1 MTTIMFMM
9 TISMFMT
16 TKLMKMKL
24 MFRLEKCFRML
35 YISIFTILFTKIVPS
50 RLDTLVRW
58 NYKIMVVFFFFFF
71 LSFFIIIFSIF
82 FFFFCISIWCQEWK
96 RLNRGSF
103 CFSEWPLSFAR
114 TILMIPEIWWRP
126 KRLSIW
132 ELYGSVFIVPWKL
145 FISFLCCK

>member
-1 MTTIMFMM
+1 MGNTAHGNQHTHEHPLYLYLCYHGTMMTTIMFMM

-24 MFRLEKCFRML
+24 MFRLEKCFRMM

-71 LSFFIIIFSIF
+71 LSYYHFFNF
-82 FFFFCISIWCQEWK
+82 F
-96 RLNRGSF
+96 L
-103 CFSEWPLSFAR
+103 L
-114 TILMIPEIWWRP
+114 
-126 KRLSIW
+126 
-132 ELYGSVFIVPWKL
+132 
-145 FISFLCCK
+145 FLC

>member
-35 YISIFTILFTKIVPS
+35 YISMFTILFTKIVPS

-71 LSFFIIIFSIF
+71 LSSSIIIFQIF
-82 FFFFCISIWCQEWK
+82 SSFFVYLFDVKNGKGLTE
-96 RLNRGSF
+96 G
-103 CFSEWPLSFAR
+103 P
-114 TILMIPEIWWRP
+114 
-126 KRLSIW
+126 
-132 ELYGSVFIVPWKL
+132 SVLANDPYL
-145 FISFLCCK
+145 LLG

>member
-1 MTTIMFMM
+1 MMTTIMFMM

-24 MFRLEKCFRML
+24 MFRLEKCFRMM
-35 YISIFTILFTKIVPS
+35 YISISTILFTKIVPS

-82 FFFFCISIWCQEWK
+82 FFFFCISI
-96 RLNRGSF
+96 
-103 CFSEWPLSFAR
+103 
-114 TILMIPEIWWRP
+114 
-126 KRLSIW
+126 
-132 ELYGSVFIVPWKL
+132 
-145 FISFLCCK
+145 

>member
-1 MTTIMFMM
+1 MM

-71 LSFFIIIFSIF
+71 LSFFLHYHFFQFFSSF
-82 FFFFCISIWCQEWK
+82 FVYLFDVKNGKGLTE
-96 RLNRGSF
+96 G
-103 CFSEWPLSFAR
+103 P
-114 TILMIPEIWWRP
+114 
-126 KRLSIW
+126 
-132 ELYGSVFIVPWKL
+132 SVL
-145 FISFLCCK
+145 AN

>member
-1 MTTIMFMM
+1 MGAHGKQHTHEHPLYLYLCYHGTMMTTIMFMM

-24 MFRLEKCFRML
+24 MFRLEKCFRMM
-35 YISIFTILFTKIVPS
+35 YISIFTILFAKIVPS

-82 FFFFCISIWCQEWK
+82 FFFFVYLFDVKNGKGLTEGPSV
-96 RLNRGSF
+96 LANDPYLLLGL
-103 CFSEWPLSFAR
+103 FS
-114 TILMIPEIWWRP
+114 
-126 KRLSIW
+126 
-132 ELYGSVFIVPWKL
+132 
-145 FISFLCCK
+145 

>member
-1 MTTIMFMM
+1 MMTTIMFMM

-82 FFFFCISIWCQEWK
+82 FLLFLYIY
-96 RLNRGSF
+96 
-103 CFSEWPLSFAR
+103 
-114 TILMIPEIWWRP
+114 LMSRME
-126 KRLSIW
+126 KA
-132 ELYGSVFIVPWKL
+132 
-145 FISFLCCK
+145 

>member
-35 YISIFTILFTKIVPS
+35 YISISTILFTKIVPS

-82 FFFFCISIWCQEWK
+82 FFFFCISI
-96 RLNRGSF
+96 
-103 CFSEWPLSFAR
+103 
-114 TILMIPEIWWRP
+114 
-126 KRLSIW
+126 
-132 ELYGSVFIVPWKL
+132 
-145 FISFLCCK
+145 

>member
-1 MTTIMFMM
+1 MGNTAHGKQHTHEHPLYLYLCYHGTMMTTIMFMM

-58 NYKIMVVFFFFFF
+58 NYKIMVVFFFFSFF
-71 LSFFIIIFSIF
+71 LSS
-82 FFFFCISIWCQEWK
+82 
-96 RLNRGSF
+96 
-103 CFSEWPLSFAR
+103 LSFFQFFSSFFVYLFDVKNGKGL
-114 TILMIPEIWWRP
+114 TEGP
-126 KRLSIW
+126 
-132 ELYGSVFIVPWKL
+132 SVLANDPYLLLGL
-145 FISFLCCK
+145 FS